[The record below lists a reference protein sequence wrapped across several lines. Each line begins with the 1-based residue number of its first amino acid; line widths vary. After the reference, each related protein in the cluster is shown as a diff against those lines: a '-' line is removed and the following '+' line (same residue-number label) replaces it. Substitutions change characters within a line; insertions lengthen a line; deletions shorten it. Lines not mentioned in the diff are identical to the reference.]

1 MPICS
6 LASATRRSAAA
17 MSGRRSSSWDGMPT
31 GMSGGGVASGR
42 GDRPKAAGGFPMSVA
57 IACSSCA
64 RCTVMSVACA
74 CVVSSWVW
82 AWATSDFGAAQDVA
96 GAAMPDARYGAR
108 VRCQEGTVPGVADG
122 GGAGAGRDRREQRGP
137 IEADQSPGL
146 TQPGLGDPEILV
158 GGGDLLLQSV
168 ELGVPEDRPPLTA
181 RQVIARLRGLP
192 AIHLLVRGCHGRRR
206 PFVFRADHA
215 AAEEDG
221 DEPGEAG
228 RSSCHGLGAAGARA
242 IRTRVPLMI
251 ESEGAT
257 MTWSVGCKPVTIS
270 TVLP

>member
-1 MPICS
+1 MFIFFFFS
-6 LASATRRSAAA
+6 SRRRHTRLTCDW
-17 MSGRRSSSWDGMPT
+17 SSD
-31 GMSGGGVASGR
+31 V
-42 GDRPKAAGGFPMSVA
+42 
-57 IACSSCA
+57 CSSDLPEIDLV
-64 RCTVMSVACA
+64 RHVEPE
-74 CVVSSWVW
+74 
-82 AWATSDFGAAQDVA
+82 QDVA
-96 GAAMPDARYGAR
+96 GGAMPDARYGAR
-108 VRCQEGTVPGVADG
+108 VRCQEGTVPGIADG
-122 GGAGAGRDRREQRGP
+122 AGAGAGRDRREQRGP
-137 IEADQSPGL
+137 IETDQGPGL

-158 GGGDLLLQSV
+158 GGGDLLLQGV

-192 AIHLLVRGCHGRRR
+192 AIHLLVSGRHGRRR
-206 PFVFRADHA
+206 PLVFRADHA
-215 AAEEDG
+215 AAKEHG

-242 IRTRVPLMI
+242 IRTRVPLMS